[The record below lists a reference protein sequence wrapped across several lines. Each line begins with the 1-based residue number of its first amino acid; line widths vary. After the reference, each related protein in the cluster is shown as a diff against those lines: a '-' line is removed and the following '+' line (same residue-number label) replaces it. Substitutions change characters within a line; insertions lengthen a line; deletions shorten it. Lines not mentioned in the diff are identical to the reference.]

1 MDRQRKPCI
10 CVRVNQKICAK
21 VQKSR
26 FYYAKIVRF
35 FVAAMIA
42 FGGLNLSSSEVCAAE
57 KPASDSATIKK
68 KSKKRS
74 KKKKPTGA
82 EEVPP
87 DPEAT
92 TEGSSST
99 PPKRF
104 EILVN
109 AGLAPNPFL
118 GIGGTVGIF
127 LGDGSSAIEGS
138 LLTAQKKIDPVSFSA
153 TVFGARYRKSFFTVP
168 YIAAGLGLK
177 TLTAKWNTLSVD
189 EQAEFASGGSSTS
202 IILDLAFGGQVKFGS
217 LVLGA
222 DAVGVM
228 YPIVKLSKTETKP
241 DEGVYSVDDY
251 AAQKEKFD
259 KQNGLNLV
267 LFRVG
272 LGFAF

>member
-1 MDRQRKPCI
+1 MDRQSKTSI
-10 CVRVNQKICAK
+10 GLKVNQQLYPRA
-21 VQKSR
+21 QNSL
-26 FYYAKIVRF
+26 FYYSKVIKF
-35 FVAAMIA
+35 LIAAFIA
-42 FGGLNLSSSEVCAAE
+42 FEGLTLHSPEVYAAD
-57 KPASDSATIKK
+57 KPASDSSTTKKKKK
-68 KSKKRS
+68 KSKK
-74 KKKKPTGA
+74 KKGA
-82 EEVPP
+82 GTEEVAP
-87 DPEAT
+87 DPAT
-92 TEGSSST
+92 PTDSGSVA

-118 GIGGTVGIF
+118 GVGGTVGIF

-168 YIAAGLGLK
+168 YIAAGLGVK

-189 EQAEFASGGSSTS
+189 ESEEFPSGGSSTS

-241 DEGVYSVDDY
+241 DEGVYSVNDY
-251 AAQKEKFD
+251 ADQKAKFD
-259 KQNGLNLV
+259 KQNGLSLV